1 MNVTAVLIDTASI
14 QQYIFSS
21 NKLKTN
27 IGASYIV
34 KSIYDKQHL
43 TNLLH
48 ALGEGNDKWDN
59 NTENEKILENN
70 SIQWEIGYIGGGNA
84 LIFFKD
90 TELAYKFIKEYT
102 KQLLI
107 EYPGLNTA
115 FGIKEDFDIINFQN
129 DIKTLH
135 FSLQLNKNK
144 YSPRTTLQKFGFTL
158 ECKESNECAELWDA
172 TLNDYISSVL
182 KAKLDA
188 EEKATDELNNKYK
201 TILNNLEFPKN
212 FEHIS
217 PEEEQSYIAVVHI
230 DGNSV
235 GKRFEACKNLNE
247 IRKLSK
253 SVTEATE
260 IAFKNTLESLVNKV
274 ISNIDLLETHGIKL
288 KEKYVPFR
296 PIIIGGDD
304 ITFVCHGKL
313 GIYLAKTFINEFTK
327 QTVKDNKPLSACGG
341 VAIVKTKFPFF
352 KAYQLAEELTKSAKD
367 KSREKVNSSYIDFHI
382 SSGGFSGSWYDIK
395 ENYYEAVE
403 GNAHFGP
410 YRIDIDNDEKSLKKL
425 EVIIERLST
434 KPKNK
439 VLKLREVI
447 LRSKDEV
454 DMFIKENEE
463 FSEIKQIWENQETIY
478 FDAIE
483 SLDFYHHELFKI
495 S

>member
-48 ALGEGNDKWDN
+48 ALGAGNDNWDN
-59 NTENEKILENN
+59 TTENIQIIANN

-90 TELAYKFIKEYT
+90 TGLANRFVKEYT

-107 EYPGLNTA
+107 KYPGLNTA
-115 FGIKEDFDIINFQN
+115 FGIKENFDINKFN
-129 DIKTLH
+129 DNIKELH
-135 FSLQLNKNK
+135 KSLQQNKNK
-144 YSPRTTLQKFGFTL
+144 YFPRTTLEKFGFTL
-158 ECKESNECAELWDA
+158 ECRESNESAELWDN
-172 TLNDYISSVL
+172 TMDEYISSVL

-188 EEKATDELNNKYK
+188 EEHATDELNIKYK
-201 TILNNLEFPKN
+201 AILNGLEFPKN

-217 PEEEQSYIAVVHI
+217 PEQEQSYIAVVHI
-230 DGNSV
+230 DGNSM
-235 GKRFEACKNLNE
+235 GKRFEICQNLTE
-247 IRKLSK
+247 IRELSK
-253 SVTEATE
+253 SVANATE
-260 IAFKNTLESLVNKV
+260 NAFKNTLQILVEKIVKND
-274 ISNIDLLETHGIKL
+274 DLLKKQGIKL
-288 KEKYVPFR
+288 KDKYVPFR

-313 GIYLAKTFINEFTK
+313 GIFLAKTFIKEFTM
-327 QTVKDNKPLSACGG
+327 QNVSDGNPLSACGG
-341 VAIVKTKFPFF
+341 IAIVKTKFPFF

-382 SSGGFSGSWYDIK
+382 SSGGFSGTWDDIK

-410 YRIDIDNDEKSLKKL
+410 YRIDIDNDEKSLKNL
-425 EVIIERLST
+425 EVIIEKLST

-447 LRSKDEV
+447 LRSIDEI

-478 FDAIE
+478 FDVIE
-483 SLDFYHHELFKI
+483 STDFYHPELFKI